1 MYLGSKRPGTTPRDH
16 PKGPQ
21 GGPQPLAK
29 QAAKATC
36 KMLMEGACPHCGLAP
51 PRAKSLVHVID
62 VSQTLLSR
70 NLISRNLW
78 EHLRIADLFPDEICE
93 NKTQV

>member
-1 MYLGSKRPGTTPRDH
+1 M
-16 PKGPQ
+16 
-21 GGPQPLAK
+21 
-29 QAAKATC
+29 C
-36 KMLMEGACPHCGLAP
+36 MERACPRHGLAR
-51 PRAKSLVHVID
+51 PRAKSLVRVAD

-78 EHLRIADLFPDEICE
+78 EHLRVADLFHDEICK